1 MFSALTQGSLIY
13 LLEKTP
19 EPKFKIGEVVGIS
32 QPRINYS
39 LNSQATVD
47 IKAKVDD
54 TVQEFYSIPA
64 INTLI
69 SYNNGQLIISE
80 TKQGIQNEVEG
91 ILQNSKQVLDNLD
104 TYQKNVT
111 DCEDILKQI
120 NPQFAR
126 DKERDDRLL
135 NLESRFEGV
144 ESKLDEIF
152 NFIKK

>member
-19 EPKFKIGEVVGIS
+19 EPKFKIGEVIGVS

-39 LNSQATVD
+39 LNSQATID
-47 IKAKVDD
+47 LKAKIDD
-54 TVQEFYSIPA
+54 TIQEFYSIPA

-91 ILQNSKQVLDNLD
+91 ILQNSQQILDNID
-104 TYQKNVT
+104 TYKKNV
-111 DCEDILKQI
+111 DECETILKQL

-126 DKERDDRLL
+126 DKERDDRLV
-135 NLESRFEGV
+135 NLESRFSGV

-152 NFIKK
+152 KYIKK

>member
-1 MFSALTQGSLIY
+1 MFSALTQGSLVY

-19 EPKFKIGEVVGIS
+19 DPKFKVGEVVGVS
-32 QPRINYS
+32 QPRINYGV
-39 LNSQATVD
+39 NGQTTVD
-47 IKAKVDD
+47 LKIKTDD
-54 TVQEFYSIPA
+54 SIQEYYSIPA
-64 INTLI
+64 INTLV

-80 TKQGIQNEVEG
+80 TKQGIQNEIEG
-91 ILQNSKQVLDNLD
+91 ILQNSKQVLNNIDS
-104 TYQKNVT
+104 YKKNVE
-111 DCEDILKQI
+111 DCELILKQI